1 MNENQNTQNTGV
13 NQTQG
18 VNNTQMNQPQQPVSQ
33 INSANQTQ
41 SVNPTNNVNQPQQ
54 SVNQA
59 QPQMNQTMQQPVYT
73 QPVYT
78 QPTPQYVNHSPSIPP
93 EYKPI
98 SAWGYIGYNIL
109 FAIPLVGFIL
119 MLVFSFGG
127 TSNINLRNY
136 ARSFLC
142 LILLGIIIFVV
153 IFLLMGGLFTAMS
166 SR

>member
-33 INSANQTQ
+33 
-41 SVNPTNNVNQPQQ
+41 TNNVNQPQQ
-54 SVNQA
+54 PVNQP

-153 IFLLMGGLFTAMS
+153 IFLLMGDKKTIF
-166 SR
+166 